1 MEKIVSLAN
10 VELFILFLPF
20 LSFMLYDFIQ
30 QGMIFEKYGDWL
42 ETINPFVAKPL
53 GLCLKCFHV
62 WIVIIFSLIIG
73 VPFIKFIISLGI
85 SYVILVKLF
94 YD

>member
-1 MEKIVSLAN
+1 MEKIVSLAD

-30 QGMIFEKYGDWL
+30 KGMIFEKYGDWL

-62 WIVIIFSLIIG
+62 WVVIIFSLFIG
-73 VPFIKFIISLGI
+73 VHFIKFIISLGI